1 MLVHVPLIAT
11 LLFTP
16 ASDSS
21 ARVAP
26 NDNRAPAGR
35 LRNGVLTLQLDA
47 ALGTWSPEGEHG
59 PRIVIAAFGERGR
72 GGAVQ
77 IPGPLI
83 RVAAGTEL
91 RITVRNTLDL
101 PLLVRGLYDRGATQ
115 SDSIDVAPGAVRE
128 MRFRAVTPG
137 TYYYWARTTGNR
149 VGLGRTDDSQL
160 NGAIVIDPVAPQGG
174 PPSDRILVITNWVH
188 PADTTLPVGERRE
201 LMGINGRSWP
211 HTERFAYTAGDTVR
225 WRVLNLSPRIHP
237 MHLHGFYF
245 RVDSRGTAAR
255 DTVYGA
261 ELQRH
266 AVTEFMATGT
276 TMAMTWVPTRPGNW
290 LFHCHLIAHISP
302 VMRAPYARLGAES
315 TPAAMHEANHA
326 FESMAGLVV
335 GIQVSSRAG
344 VALTTSVNAPPRALR
359 LFVQK
364 RAQYF
369 GTAAGY
375 GFVLQGDSV
384 PPARDSIRIPGSP
397 IVLQRGEQVVL
408 TLLNRTDELVS
419 VHWHGI
425 EVESFYDGVAD
436 WSGRPGH
443 TAPRIA
449 PGDSFVVHL
458 NPDRAGTFIYHTHQ
472 DEGVQLLSGLY
483 GSLVV
488 LAPGEVFDSTTDHVF
503 LIGRGGASPNAPVL
517 FNGVTA
523 PASVDWKA
531 GVTHRLRFI
540 NITANDVE
548 EVTLAR
554 DSSVQDWRLFAKD
567 GAEVSAERAAAQPAR
582 LRMGPGETYDFAFTP
597 IAPSDLTLLAV
608 VRGRAGMVWQIRLP
622 IRVR

>member
-1 MLVHVPLIAT
+1 MIVHVPLIAT
-11 LLFTP
+11 LLSVP
-16 ASDSS
+16 AADSS

-35 LRNGVLTLQLDA
+35 LRHGVLTVQLDA

-59 PRIVIAAFGERGR
+59 PRIVVAAFGERGR
-72 GGAVQ
+72 PVQ

-83 RVAAGTEL
+83 RVPAGTEL
-91 RITVRNTLDL
+91 RFTVRNTLDL
-101 PLLVRGLYDRGATQ
+101 PLLVRGLYDRGAAQ
-115 SDSIDVAPGAVRE
+115 ADSIDVAPGAVQE
-128 MRFRAVTPG
+128 VRFRAVTPG
-137 TYYYWARTTGNR
+137 TYYYW
-149 VGLGRTDDSQL
+149 GRTSGTRSGPGRSDDSQL
-160 NGAIVIDPVAPQGG
+160 TGAIVVDSVQGG
-174 PPSDRILVITNWVH
+174 AGRPPRDRILVITTWVH
-188 PADTTLPVGERRE
+188 PADTTLTTGERRE
-201 LMGINGRSWP
+201 LLGINGLSWP
-211 HTERFAYTAGDTVR
+211 HTERFVLTTGDTVR
-225 WRVLNLSPRIHP
+225 WRVLNLSARIHP

-245 RVDSRGTAAR
+245 RVGSRGSAAR
-255 DTVYGA
+255 DTVYSA
-261 ELQRH
+261 AQQRH
-266 AVTEFMATGT
+266 VVTEFMAPGT

-302 VMRAPYARLGAES
+302 VMRTQYARLSADSGA
-315 TPAAMHEANHA
+315 AAMHGANHA

-335 GIQVSSRAG
+335 GIEVRPRRG
-344 VALTTSVNAPPRALR
+344 GGDVAASAPQRALR

-369 GTAAGY
+369 S
-375 GFVLQGDSV
+375 FVLQGDSM

-397 IVLQRGEQVVL
+397 IVLRRGEPVAI

-436 WSGRPGH
+436 WSGRAGH

-458 NPDRAGTFIYHTHQ
+458 TPDRAGTFIYHTHQ

-483 GSLVV
+483 GPLVV
-488 LAPGEVFDSTTDHVF
+488 LAPGEVYDSTTDHLF
-503 LIGRGGASPNAPVL
+503 LIGRGGASVDAPVL

-531 GVTHRLRFI
+531 GVVHRLRFI

-548 EVTLAR
+548 EATLTR
-554 DSSVQDWRLFAKD
+554 DSTVQEWRLFAKD
-567 GAEVSAERAAAQPAR
+567 GAEVAAEQATAQPAR
-582 LRMGPGETYDFAFTP
+582 LRMGPGETYDFEFTP
-597 IAPSDLTLLAV
+597 SAPSDLTLLAV
-608 VRGRAGMVWQIRLP
+608 VRGRAGRTWQIRLP
-622 IRVR
+622 ISVR